1 MNSLRKL
8 AALTIAAA
16 GIVVPLHANAKT
28 PDTIACNVVIDYS
41 INRVLRVPFSQS
53 FTVAPGADFDYDFS
67 SATRFRYFQAR
78 ADVDA
83 TTGDTSVMINYYN
96 DVGVFTFVEAGTVV
110 RVRNNNDVFTSAGK
124 STFFTSQGT
133 AGEHTTE
140 YELSCAVLRK

>member
-1 MNSLRKL
+1 MEHIGLDKVKTYWTPEELQLIGYQPYQTQLVVYHIGQKSDGERL
-8 AALTIAAA
+8 AWMVIARPK
-16 GIVVPLHANAKT
+16 VMRRLV
-28 PDTIACNVVIDYS
+28 
-41 INRVLRVPFSQS
+41 
-53 FTVAPGADFDYDFS
+53 
-67 SATRFRYFQAR
+67 YF
-78 ADVDA
+78 VDA

-140 YELSCAVLRK
+140 DELSCAVLRK